1 MMTWPRYLKF
11 AVLITLLCGMANGA
25 PAKVTNP
32 CGKDCQYG
40 KCDDKTDP
48 SNPICDCH
56 KGYELDTESGTCKT
70 AAVPWYIW
78 VACAG
83 CLFMVIVLTYVW
95 DRIDKKA
102 ENKIHQKK
110 QKKLRDDLW
119 EDVEMSSMSSAIE
132 KAETP
137 RPTPVQTPR
146 RPIAGQVKALR
157 TPTPSV
163 SRLEKS
169 MAPIREERSS
179 REVQSE
185 ENLEQKENVNIVRG
199 PRQSPLMDAFKTV
212 G

>member
-1 MMTWPRYLKF
+1 MMTLSRYLKF
-11 AVLITLLCGMANGA
+11 VVLIALLCGMANGA
-25 PAKVTNP
+25 PGDKDL
-32 CGKDCQYG
+32 CGKDCQHG
-40 KCDDKTDP
+40 KCDATDS
-48 SNPICDCH
+48 SNPVCDCH
-56 KGYELDTESGTCKT
+56 KGYELDKDSGTCKT

-78 VACAG
+78 VACTG

-146 RPIAGQVKALR
+146 RPIAGQVKA
-157 TPTPSV
+157 
-163 SRLEKS
+163 
-169 MAPIREERSS
+169 
-179 REVQSE
+179 
-185 ENLEQKENVNIVRG
+185 
-199 PRQSPLMDAFKTV
+199 
-212 G
+212 